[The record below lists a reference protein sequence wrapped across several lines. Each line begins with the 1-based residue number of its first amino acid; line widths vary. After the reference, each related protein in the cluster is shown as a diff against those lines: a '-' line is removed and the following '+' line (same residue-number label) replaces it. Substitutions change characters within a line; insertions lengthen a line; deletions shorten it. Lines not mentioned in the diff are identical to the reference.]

1 MAAFV
6 KIWMDIL
13 QVLGFLLSPFHCVSD
28 DLCHVAHAL
37 VVGMYTIVLHIA
49 RVSSEERVEVD
60 DLQTVLTRHFLLDG
74 YDTIGNDRVINVP
87 R

>member
-6 KIWMDIL
+6 KIWMYVL
-13 QVLGFLLSPFHCVSD
+13 QLFEFLLSRFHCVGD

-37 VVGMYTIVLHIA
+37 VVRMYTVVLHVA
-49 RVSSEERVEVD
+49 RVGSEKRVEVN
-60 DLQTVLTRHFLLDG
+60 DLQTILTHHFLLDG
-74 YDTIGNDRVINVP
+74 YDAIGNNRVINVP